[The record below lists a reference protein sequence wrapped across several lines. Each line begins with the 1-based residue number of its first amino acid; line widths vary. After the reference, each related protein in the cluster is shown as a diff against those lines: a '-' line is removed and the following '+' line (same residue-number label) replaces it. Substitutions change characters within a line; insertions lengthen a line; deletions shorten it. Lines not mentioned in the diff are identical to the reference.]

1 MDLANKAKRYTQV
14 AESLL
19 SQPLADDDDR
29 RDVSTR
35 ERRQGTRTR
44 MSQVGSFLY
53 YFLSA
58 QVLEITV
65 FKSRLADPHQSP

>member
-1 MDLANKAKRYTQV
+1 MMAPPVTWSVRALV
-14 AESLL
+14 

-35 ERRQGTRTR
+35 KRRQGTGTQ

-65 FKSRLADPHQSP
+65 FKPRLADPHQYP